1 MNLEIFDNI
10 RSWANERGLYD
21 KGNPHTQYVKLMEE
35 AGELAKALLEQDT
48 NEIEDAI
55 GDMVVVLTNL
65 AHLQAMSIEECIHSA
80 YNVISKRTGKMI
92 NGTFVKD
99 DTTN

>member
-1 MNLEIFDNI
+1 MSFANIVENYKEEI
-10 RSWANERGLYD
+10 
-21 KGNPHTQYVKLMEE
+21 
-35 AGELAKALLEQDT
+35 QD
-48 NEIEDAI
+48 AV

-80 YNVISKRTGKMI
+80 YNVIAKRTGKMI
-92 NGTFVKD
+92 NGTSVKD